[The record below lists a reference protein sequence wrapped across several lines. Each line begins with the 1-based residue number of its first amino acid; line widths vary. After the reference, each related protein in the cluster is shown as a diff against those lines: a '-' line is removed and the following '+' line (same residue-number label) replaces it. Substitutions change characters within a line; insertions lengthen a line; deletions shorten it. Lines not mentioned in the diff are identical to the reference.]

1 MPTNTQTPIAPE
13 HHGKNILEEILSGL
27 PPQVSNTLQK
37 FLREILAGIIV
48 VVLAIS
54 LWFGYS
60 AYITGQEN
68 QAAAAMDTAMQQPD
82 PAKKISAL
90 EKVIHQHS
98 HTVVGKHSL
107 LLLGAIQRNSGQIEL
122 AKKSFGRAKQ
132 EFSKDNFLYYSA
144 LMGLGY
150 LQEDE
155 AKLDEARQTYKS
167 SSETQLGF
175 ETIAALDFARVSSA
189 LGYNEE
195 ALEAYN
201 NYLSLKSQ
209 SSQLDFVRH
218 QVMKLS
224 SEDKRPEEDFTLEK
238 KQLEQNP

>member
-68 QAAAAMDTAMQQPD
+68 QAAAAMGTAMQQPD

-167 SSETQLGF
+167 SSEAQLGF